1 MNTSVPKTGKLV
13 PMPLTT
19 GLDALTVVN
28 QIVGA
33 VTEWVQ
39 VHETET
45 TKRELIGAQ
54 ESIVISEI
62 QARREL
68 FVTYLDRSF
77 DERERT
83 FNELFRAL
91 DRAMDSD
98 PTAIAGIG
106 MVDKGHQHI
115 ALAAAAI
122 DKSGQGIGIA
132 QTAGFKV
139 GTGIGLAAAQRAIGA
154 SDGQRGHK
162 FRHHRRGR
170 HR

>member
-1 MNTSVPKTGKLV
+1 MNTSAPKTGKLV

-19 GLDALTVVN
+19 GLDAMAVVN

-45 TKRELIGAQ
+45 TKRELIRAQ

-77 DERERT
+77 DERERA

-98 PTAIAGIG
+98 PTAVAGILG
-106 MVDKGHQHI
+106 SI
-115 ALAAAAI
+115 TTLAARSPFADLVDI
-122 DKSGQGIGIA
+122 DLVKSN
-132 QTAGFKV
+132 
-139 GTGIGLAAAQRAIGA
+139 LADPDHEWAV
-154 SDGQRGHK
+154 
-162 FRHHRRGR
+162 
-170 HR
+170 